1 MALGAL
7 AIATWSHHISAA
19 STLAETLTGSV
30 PLQNPRERITL
41 SRVMRHPWVTKR
53 SAWPL
58 LTVREMGGCT
68 EAADDDMNDINPQL
82 VQLPDLMATSN
93 VLDIPRQVP
102 ITVPLAG
109 WM

>member
-1 MALGAL
+1 MLKPCVVPLLQQA
-7 AIATWSHHISAA
+7 HHSRLVTRGIC
-19 STLAETLTGSV
+19 
-30 PLQNPRERITL
+30 LQNPRERSTL

-68 EAADDDMNDINPQL
+68 EAADDDMNYINPQL

-93 VLDIPRQVP
+93 VLDIPRQVD
-102 ITVPLAG
+102 
-109 WM
+109 